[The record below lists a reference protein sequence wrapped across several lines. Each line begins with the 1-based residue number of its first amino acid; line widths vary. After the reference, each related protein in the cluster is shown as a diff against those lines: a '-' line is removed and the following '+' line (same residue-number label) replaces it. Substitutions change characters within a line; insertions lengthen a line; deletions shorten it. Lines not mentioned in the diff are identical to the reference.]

1 MGTCTCVNCQGTIL
15 RTEAHIRSVAF
26 RQVAYCPA
34 CWIDLYPP
42 EVPTQRRPAEELTP
56 R

>member
-1 MGTCTCVNCQGTIL
+1 ML

-34 CWIDLYPP
+34 CWDELYPP
-42 EVPTQRRPAEELTP
+42 EIPTQRRAADELTHS
-56 R
+56 

>member
-1 MGTCTCVNCQGTIL
+1 MCVNCQTTML

-34 CWIDLYPP
+34 CWDELYPP
-42 EVPTQRRPAEELTP
+42 EIPMQRRSADELTHS
-56 R
+56 